1 MCARLEKAGAH
12 ERSGNMNYSYSIE
25 EIRSA
30 DRKKIREGTSSLTL
44 MGQAAKE
51 LAWLAAKIMTEKN
64 FSEVLFVCGGGNN
77 GGDGFAAAQILYE
90 AGKDAS
96 VLCLSEELSPDCAE
110 MKARFQ
116 GEIYG
121 RIPRR
126 RFSFLV
132 DCVLGTGLSRAPEG
146 NAKALIEFINSG
158 GAYVLACDL
167 PSGLSEN
174 GIAYEPCVIADQT
187 LTIGGMKNALLMAGG
202 ADVSGEVALADIGL
216 SLGKG
221 VELWEGC
228 DVRAYF
234 PKRCRN
240 VNKGSFGSA
249 AFLLE
254 HAESSGAVFLSA
266 GACLK
271 SGAGYTKLFV
281 TESVL
286 PQAVGKLPAA
296 VLRNSERVEELYSS
310 DAIAYGMGAGV
321 NEAVYERVKDLLF
334 NYTGVLVLDAD
345 ALNALSVYG
354 TEILKR
360 KSCRVIVTPHPGE
373 FSRLTR
379 RSVEDVLQNAVKLA
393 QEFASEY
400 NVTVVLKNN
409 RTVITD
415 GERTALNLTG
425 SPALAKGGSGDV
437 LSGFLAGTCARGV
450 EPYAAACVSCFS
462 FGLAGEI
469 AAGKLGEYSPD
480 ASDII
485 ESLPKAILSI

>member
-1 MCARLEKAGAH
+1 MK
-12 ERSGNMNYSYSIE
+12 YSYSIE
-25 EIRSA
+25 EIRRA
-30 DRKKIREGTSSLTL
+30 DGEKIKEGTSSLSL
-44 MGQAAKE
+44 IERAAKGLAQLAGE
-51 LAWLAAKIMTEKN
+51 LMTEN
-64 FSEVLFVCGGGNN
+64 HFSEVLFVCGDGNN

-90 AGKDAS
+90 AGKDVS
-96 VLCLSEELSPDCAE
+96 VLCLSEKLSPDCAE
-110 MKARFQ
+110 MKSRYQ
-116 GEIYG
+116 GEILG

-126 RFSFLV
+126 RYGFLV

-146 NAKALIEFINSG
+146 NAKTLIEFINSC

-167 PSGLSEN
+167 PSGLAEN
-174 GIAYEPCVIADQT
+174 GVVYEPCVNANRT
-187 LTIGGMKNALLMAGG
+187 LTIGGMKNALFMAGG
-202 ADVSGEVALADIGL
+202 ADVSGEVTTTDIGF
-216 SLGKG
+216 SLKKG
-221 VELWEGC
+221 AELWEEC

-240 VNKGSFGSA
+240 VNKGNFGSA

-254 HAESSGAVFLSA
+254 NAESSGAVFLSA

-271 SGAGYTKLFV
+271 SGAGYTKLFASE
-281 TESVL
+281 TVL
-286 PQAVGKLPAA
+286 TQAVGKLPAA

-321 NEAVYERVKDLLF
+321 DEAVYERIKTLLSNF
-334 NYTGVLVLDAD
+334 KGILILDAD
-345 ALNALSVYG
+345 ALNTLSVYG
-354 TEILKR
+354 REILKR

-373 FSRLTR
+373 FSRLTG
-379 RSVEDVLQNAVKLA
+379 RSVEEVLKNAVELA
-393 QEFASEY
+393 REFASEY

-425 SPALAKGGSGDV
+425 SPVLAKGGSGDV

-450 EPYAAACVSCFS
+450 EPYAAACVSCYLL
-462 FGLAGEI
+462 GRAGEF
-469 AAGKLGEYSPD
+469 AARELGEYSPD

-485 ESLPKAILSI
+485 ERLPRSILSL